1 MLVEMPRPISQYL
14 QQHHVLTLATVDTD
28 GVWCASCFY
37 YFDSASA
44 SCYLM
49 TADDSRHTQAMLER
63 PQIAG
68 TIADQTRNVAKIQ
81 GIQFSAIAK
90 RVSAADVEAITHQYC
105 EHFPIA
111 RLKSAPL
118 WQLEL
123 QTIKM
128 TDNLL
133 GFGKKHHW
141 QRLDDCTISA

>member
-1 MLVEMPRPISQYL
+1 MADFAALPNAILHYL
-14 QQHHVLTLATVDTD
+14 EQQHVLTLATQDAD
-28 GVWCASCFY
+28 GLWCASCFY
-37 YFDSASA
+37 FFDSASA

-49 TADDSRHTQAMLER
+49 TSDNSRHTQAMLAK
-63 PQIAG
+63 PHIAG
-68 TIADQTRNVAKIQ
+68 TIAEQTRNVAKIQ
-81 GIQFSAIAK
+81 GIQFTAIAK
-90 RVSAADVEAITHQYC
+90 PVADTDEKMIKDKYC
-105 EHFPIA
+105 EHFPVA

-141 QRLDDCTISA
+141 QRDIKQA

>member
-1 MLVEMPRPISQYL
+1 MADFEQLPPAIVAYL
-14 QQHHVLTLATVDTD
+14 QRQHVLTLATQDAD
-28 GVWCASCFY
+28 GLWCASCFY
-37 YFDSASA
+37 FFDATSV

-49 TADDSRHTQAMLER
+49 TSDNSRHTHAMLAQ

-68 TIADQTRNVAKIQ
+68 TIAEQTRNVAKIQ
-81 GIQFSAIAK
+81 GIQFTAIAK
-90 RVSAADVEAITHQYC
+90 RVAEAEEKTIKDKYC
-105 EHFPIA
+105 EHFPVA

-123 QTIKM
+123 HTIKM

-141 QRLDDCTISA
+141 QRG